1 MERYKV
7 IVSREY
13 HQDLLMILRYLIH
26 DLKSP
31 AAASHFLDAIEETVQ
46 GLSTMPYRFELVRD
60 DTLRQQGYRR
70 CLVKNYLLFYKVF
83 EQEKIVQIY
92 RVIYARRIWE
102 RLL

>member
-1 MERYKV
+1 
-7 IVSREY
+7 
-13 HQDLLMILRYLIH
+13 
-26 DLKSP
+26 
-31 AAASHFLDAIEETVQ
+31 
-46 GLSTMPYRFELVRD
+46 VRD